1 MPMVQGASVA
11 MSSSSLLRGTL
22 GRTSSGLPAS
32 LTPWTAKTLLAR
44 SMPTNRIAMDF
55 PFRPG

>member
-22 GRTSSGLPAS
+22 GRTSSGLPAP
-32 LTPWTAKTLLAR
+32 LTP
-44 SMPTNRIAMDF
+44 
-55 PFRPG
+55 